1 MAKNNDNAKAI
12 ERIEETINKIKNNQS
27 VLYFFVVDAKNI
39 PNGNIAYIYDLAKC
53 LYDKKYN
60 VKMIYQL
67 ENEYTESEL
76 YKLRKKEE
84 PIDNNRVFQGVREW
98 LGDEYADLPHMNIS
112 TEQWSVSPCDFLF
125 IPEVF
130 SSLMFQTYKYKAP
143 CKRYVILQNYNFV
156 TEFIPLGVEWK
167 NYGIY
172 DAIASTEEQSR
183 LIKNVFPYMR
193 TKILNPYI
201 NDCFR
206 KPLKPKNL
214 IINVISKNQSDVN
227 RIIKPFYWKYP
238 IYKFV
243 SFRDLR
249 NFSRKTYCD
258 MLKESAITIWIDGDS
273 PFGYSA
279 LEAMR
284 CNNIVIGKIPDRIP
298 EWMQDENG
306 LKNNGLWTYD
316 IDSIPEILSKLL
328 ASWMQD
334 EIPEVLQKNM
344 DETNQ
349 LYTFE
354 NFDKNVE
361 KTFDDI
367 FNEHINDINELKVS
381 LLNNIHNE
389 TNQ

>member
-27 VLYFFVVDAKNI
+27 VLYFFIVDAKNI

-172 DAIASTEEQSR
+172 DAIVSTEEQSK

-214 IINVISKNQSDVN
+214 IINIISKNQSDVN

-249 NFSRKTYCD
+249 NFSRETYCD

-284 CNNIVIGKIPDRIP
+284 CNNIVIGKIPERIP

>member
-1 MAKNNDNAKAI
+1 MAKNNDNAKEI
-12 ERIEETINKIKNNQS
+12 ERIEDNINKIKNNQY
-27 VLYFFVVDAKNI
+27 VLYFFVVDAQNI

>member
-1 MAKNNDNAKAI
+1 MSDKTKAL
-12 ERIEETINKIKNNQS
+12 ERIEETLKNIKDNNFT
-27 VLYFFVVDAKNI
+27 LYFFIIDAKNT
-39 PNGNIAYIYDLAKC
+39 PNGSIAYIYELANC
-53 LYDKKYN
+53 LYKKNYN

-67 ENEYTESEL
+67 ENEYTEAEL
-76 YKLRKKEE
+76 YKLQKKEQ
-84 PIDNNRVFQGVREW
+84 PIDKNRVFEGVRNW

-112 TEQWSVSPCDFLF
+112 VEQWSVSPSDFLF

-143 CKRYVILQNYNFV
+143 CKRYVILHNYNYV

-172 DAIASTEEQSR
+172 DAIASSETQAQ

-193 TKILNPYI
+193 TKIINPYI

-206 KPLKPKNL
+206 KPIKPKNL
-214 IINVISKNQSDVN
+214 VVNIIAKNQSDVN

-249 NFSRKTYCD
+249 NFSRDKYCE
-258 MLKESAITIWIDGDS
+258 MLKESAITIWVDS
-273 PFGYSA
+273 ETSFGSSA

-284 CNNIVIGKIPDRIP
+284 CDNIVIGKIPETVP
-298 EWMQDENG
+298 EWMGDENG
-306 LKNNGLWTYD
+306 LFDNGLWTYD
-316 IDSIPEILSKLL
+316 INTIPDILAKLL

-334 EIPEVLQKNM
+334 EIPQTLK
-344 DETNQ
+344 
-349 LYTFE
+349 
-354 NFDKNVE
+354 
-361 KTFDDI
+361 
-367 FNEHINDINELKVS
+367 EHM
-381 LLNNIHNE
+381 NE
-389 TNQ
+389 TNSLYTGEQYSMTVENVFEEIVNEHVKDISDFKASLNATA

>member
-214 IINVISKNQSDVN
+214 IINIISKNQSDVN

>member
-156 TEFIPLGVEWK
+156 TEFIPLGVEWT